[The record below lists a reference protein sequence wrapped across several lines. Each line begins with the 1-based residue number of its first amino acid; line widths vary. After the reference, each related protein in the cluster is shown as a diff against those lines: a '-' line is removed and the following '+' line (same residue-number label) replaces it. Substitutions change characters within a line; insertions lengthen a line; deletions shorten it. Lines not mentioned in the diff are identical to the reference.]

1 MMKKMLA
8 ALLLLVLAAG
18 AAAAGENRVAFSRQ
32 VDGRIFLFWANADG
46 TNVTRAVEA
55 SEGEMS
61 PDGTQIAFTAHESD
75 GQYIAVYNIASRETR
90 VVKNLP
96 ARQNVCAGWS
106 PDGAR
111 LLFTEYQNK
120 LWRPGYFDFDTNKPS
135 VIMTAKINMAAPFW
149 SGDGDSLYA
158 LDEKFQNIYRYSAS
172 TGKRLEEIP
181 AGLLSQKTTG
191 AALNGDTARLHA
203 SADGKSLLFT
213 MPMSKEKCPVC
224 AKSGDGMKR
233 AVFLYY
239 LGSGRTVRVTPPE
252 YCANSAAWSAGGKII
267 FSAHQATAV
276 GSGASDMYRMAAGGK
291 PELVLKD
298 AESVSASR

>member
-1 MMKKMLA
+1 MKKIVA

-18 AAAAGENRVAFSRQ
+18 TACAGENRVAFSRQ
-32 VDGRIFLFWANADG
+32 VGDKIFLFWANADG

-55 SEGEMS
+55 NEGEMS

-90 VVKNLP
+90 VVKSLP
-96 ARQNVCAGWS
+96 SRQNVCAGWS

-120 LWRPGYFDFDTNKPS
+120 LWRPGYFDFDTNVPA

-149 SGDGDSLYA
+149 SGDGESFYA
-158 LDEKFQNIYRYSAS
+158 LDDQFQKIYRYSAA

-181 AGLLSQKTTG
+181 TSRLAQKATG
-191 AALNGDTARLHA
+191 ASICDDTVRFHS
-203 SADGKSLLFT
+203 SADGKALLFT

-252 YCANSAAWSAGGKII
+252 YCANSAAWSAGGKIV
-267 FSAHQATAV
+267 FSAHQSTA
-276 GSGASDMYRMAAGGK
+276 GGNGASDMYRMAAGGK